1 MRVWEL
7 AAELGKKT
15 SELVAELQELGF
27 AVTAA
32 ASGLSD
38 EEAEAI
44 RKAYAALG
52 DTEPTAVSGGTTRSS
67 DAESTGGGDG
77 AQEGVQRAQV
87 PQIIPRGDGNYV
99 LVRKGSISAG
109 GVVVQKGGTIPEGEY
124 RALPVRVQKFFDKR

>member
-7 AAELGKKT
+7 AGELGKT
-15 SELVAELQELGF
+15 SSELVAELQELGF

-44 RKAYAALG
+44 RKAYAAL
-52 DTEPTAVSGGTTRSS
+52 EPTASSGAAR
-67 DAESTGGGDG
+67 AESG
-77 AQEGVQRAQV
+77 AGEGREAEAASAPDVEAPAMEIV
-87 PQIIPRGDGNYV
+87 PRGDGDYV

-109 GVVVQKGGTIPEGEY
+109 GVVVQKRGTIREAEY
-124 RALPVRVQKFFDKR
+124 RALPGRVQKFFDRV

>member
-7 AAELGKKT
+7 ASELGKKS

-44 RKAYAALG
+44 RKAYAAL
-52 DTEPTAVSGGTTRSS
+52 EPTAPS
-67 DAESTGGGDG
+67 DAARAESDAGEGPEAEAASAPDVE
-77 AQEGVQRAQV
+77 AQAVEIV
-87 PQIIPRGDGNYV
+87 PRGDGDYV

-124 RALPVRVQKFFDKR
+124 RALPVRVQKFFDRV

>member
-15 SELVAELQELGF
+15 SELLAELQELGF
-27 AVTAA
+27 DVTAA

-44 RKAYAALG
+44 RKAYAAL
-52 DTEPTAVSGGTTRSS
+52 EPTALSDTARAES
-67 DAESTGGGDG
+67 DAGEGREAEAASAPDVE
-77 AQEGVQRAQV
+77 AQAVEIV
-87 PQIIPRGDGNYV
+87 PRGDGDYV

-109 GVVVQKGGTIPEGEY
+109 GVVVQKRGTVSEATY
-124 RALPVRVQKFFDKR
+124 HALPVRVQKFFDRV

>member
-15 SELVAELQELGF
+15 SELLAELQELGF
-27 AVTAA
+27 DVTAA

-52 DTEPTAVSGGTTRSS
+52 DTEPTAASVGTTRSS
-67 DAESTGGGDG
+67 DAESAGGRDG
-77 AQEGVQRAQV
+77 AEEGVQQAQA
-87 PQIIPRGDGNYV
+87 PQIIPRGDGDYV

-109 GVVVQKGGTIPEGEY
+109 GVMNM
-124 RALPVRVQKFFDKR
+124 

>member
-67 DAESTGGGDG
+67 DAESAGGGDG
-77 AQEGVQRAQV
+77 AEEGVQRAQV
-87 PQIIPRGDGNYV
+87 PQIIPRGDGDYV

-109 GVVVQKGGTIPEGEY
+109 GVVVQKGGAIREGEY

>member
-15 SELVAELQELGF
+15 SELLAELQELGF

-38 EEAEAI
+38 EEAGAI
-44 RKAYAALG
+44 RKAYAAL
-52 DTEPTAVSGGTTRSS
+52 EPTAPS
-67 DAESTGGGDG
+67 DAARAESDAGEGREAEAASAPDVK
-77 AQEGVQRAQV
+77 AQAVEIV
-87 PQIIPRGDGNYV
+87 PRGDGDYM

-109 GVVVQKGGTIPEGEY
+109 GVVVQKGGTIREGEY
-124 RALPVRVQKFFDKR
+124 RALPVRVQKFFDRR

>member
-7 AAELGKKT
+7 AAELGKKS

-27 AVTAA
+27 DVTAA

-52 DTEPTAVSGGTTRSS
+52 DTEPTAVSGGTARSS
-67 DAESTGGGDG
+67 DAESAGGGDG
-77 AQEGVQRAQV
+77 AQEGVQRAQA
-87 PQIIPRGDGNYV
+87 PQIIPRGDGDYV

-109 GVVVQKGGTIPEGEY
+109 GVVVQKGGNIPEGEY
-124 RALPVRVQKFFDKR
+124 RALPVRVQKFFDRR

>member
-44 RKAYAALG
+44 RKAYAAL
-52 DTEPTAVSGGTTRSS
+52 EPTAPSDAARTESEGRGRARGRSS
-67 DAESTGGGDG
+67 VSARRGGSGGGDHTPRRWRLR
-77 AQEGVQRAQV
+77 ARAQGV
-87 PQIIPRGDGNYV
+87 DLGGRRRGAEERND
-99 LVRKGSISAG
+99 S
-109 GVVVQKGGTIPEGEY
+109 
-124 RALPVRVQKFFDKR
+124 

>member
-7 AAELGKKT
+7 VSELGKKT

-67 DAESTGGGDG
+67 DAESAGGGDG
-77 AQEGVQRAQV
+77 AEEGVQRAQV
-87 PQIIPRGDGNYV
+87 PQIIPRGDGDYV

-109 GVVVQKGGTIPEGEY
+109 GVVVQKGGTIREGEY
-124 RALPVRVQKFFDKR
+124 RVLPVRVQQFFDRR

>member
-7 AAELGKKT
+7 ASELGKKS

-44 RKAYAALG
+44 RKAYAAL
-52 DTEPTAVSGGTTRSS
+52 EPTAPS
-67 DAESTGGGDG
+67 DAARAESDAGPG
-77 AQEGVQRAQV
+77 AEAASGADVKAQAV
-87 PQIIPRGDGNYV
+87 EIVPRGDGDYV

-109 GVVVQKGGTIPEGEY
+109 GVVVQKGGTIHEAAY